1 MRSSRKPGLLPRRRS
16 IARAGIF
23 RQRPGRPILPAM
35 PPISTLSRIV
45 LILMVVAAVIQ
56 IGVLVLR

>member
-1 MRSSRKPGLLPRRRS
+1 
-16 IARAGIF
+16 
-23 RQRPGRPILPAM
+23 M

-45 LILMVVAAVIQ
+45 LVLMVVAAVVQ

>member
-1 MRSSRKPGLLPRRRS
+1 
-16 IARAGIF
+16 
-23 RQRPGRPILPAM
+23 M